1 MASLLKSIGL
11 DAYVERFVAECI
23 SGDIMQEIDDNVLNK
38 ELGVA
43 SKLHRIKLM
52 RLINGKLP
60 RNTYVLVNNW
70 VSSVFS
76 DFQTEYMPN
85 YYHFWCTFITI
96 TMSWLNDMRKL
107 WSVHTFSLHST
118 LHTWAD
124 HVRAIGIKFRLVRL
138 HVLVFVQLWAR
149 FTDYMPSA
157 F

>member
-60 RNTYVLVNNW
+60 RNTYVLVNN
-70 VSSVFS
+70 
-76 DFQTEYMPN
+76 
-85 YYHFWCTFITI
+85 
-96 TMSWLNDMRKL
+96 
-107 WSVHTFSLHST
+107 
-118 LHTWAD
+118 
-124 HVRAIGIKFRLVRL
+124 
-138 HVLVFVQLWAR
+138 
-149 FTDYMPSA
+149 
-157 F
+157 